1 MLRINGTEREFTPGM
16 IILALLEQM
25 NYNVARV
32 AVECNGGIIPRRQL
46 AETEVKDGDVLEVVS
61 FVGGG

>member
-16 IILALLEQM
+16 TILALLEQM

-46 AETEVKDGDVLEVVS
+46 AETEVKDGDILEVVS

>member
-16 IILALLEQM
+16 TILALLEQM

-32 AVECNGGIIPRRQL
+32 AVECNGEIIPRRQL
-46 AETEVKDGDVLEVVS
+46 AETEVKEGDI
-61 FVGGG
+61 